1 MTIHYV
7 CLLRSCRFH
16 VHSLHCIYSHNNK
29 EKHINYIYICVC
41 VNIYIKYDYIIIYV
55 CVYCA
60 SGARFDRFLVE
71 FLRGVP
77 VEILRG

>member
-1 MTIHYV
+1 MFILCIAYIHITIKKNI
-7 CLLRSCRFH
+7 L
-16 VHSLHCIYSHNNK
+16 I
-29 EKHINYIYICVC
+29 IYICVC